1 MNANPDQTDLPEIF
15 RKGVICDLHAHS
27 SYAGGTGSL
36 DLTTAVKNM
45 PKKGVQII
53 GTGDCLY
60 QPWLKIL
67 KEKLHD
73 PDENGTFEL
82 KEAEQEKDL
91 ETKFIL
97 QTEIAL
103 TAPVGAA
110 RKNVHCVFLWP
121 NFNAVDEAIK
131 LLGKFGVKNSMGR
144 PFLTNKNREET
155 SDRITKLLEI
165 DPLVEFFPA
174 HILVPL
180 GIYGPKPA
188 ITFMDDFFGEVA
200 SRIHAFETG
209 LSADPSICTLIP
221 ELDKLTLISNSDAHS
236 AALNRLGR
244 ELTSFDL
251 KKVSYEEL
259 IDAIRNN
266 RVCYTAEFH
275 PSEGRY
281 FLTGH
286 RGGIR
291 GHKEDEFC
299 VFSPD
304 RAPKNM
310 VCPICG
316 LTMSPGVLQ
325 RAIELSKAQGSER
338 EFGTFYGQKRNFYRM
353 VPLVEILAHA
363 LGTKNSNT
371 KKVTLL
377 YEIIIGAIGNE
388 CKLWTTK
395 LEVLTEILQQLV
407 DEPIARAIIEVR
419 KGNFCFSPPGFDGTY
434 GELVIGET
442 SNYQNIEIIKG
453 AKRASQQL
461 TLDRFST
468 KD

>member
-1 MNANPDQTDLPEIF
+1 MNSYPNQIDLPDIF

-36 DLTTAVKNM
+36 DLETAVKNM

-60 QPWLKIL
+60 KPWLKIL

-73 PDENGTFEL
+73 PNENGLFEL
-82 KEAEQEKDL
+82 KEGKEEKDL
-91 ETKFIL
+91 ETKFVL
-97 QTEIAL
+97 QTEIAI
-103 TAPVGAA
+103 TAPIGVY

-121 NFNAVDEAIK
+121 SFAAVEEAIN
-131 LLGKFGVKNSMGR
+131 LLEKFNVKNSMGR
-144 PFLTNKNREET
+144 PFLTNKNQEET
-155 SDRITKLLEI
+155 SKRITKLLEI

-188 ITFMDDFFGEVA
+188 ITFMSDFFGEVA
-200 SRIHAFETG
+200 ERIHAFETG

-251 KKVSYEEL
+251 KRISYEEL
-259 IDAIRNN
+259 IQAIRTN

-291 GHKEDEFC
+291 GHRVDEFC
-299 VFSPD
+299 VYSPD

-310 VCPICG
+310 ICPICG

-325 RAIELSKAQGSER
+325 RAIELSKGQGSKR
-338 EFGTFYGQKRNFYRM
+338 TYGQYYGEKKNFYRM
-353 VPLVEILAHA
+353 VPLVEILAHG
-363 LGTKNSNT
+363 LGTKSANT
-371 KKVTLL
+371 KKVRFL
-377 YEIIIGAIGNE
+377 YELIIGAIGNE

-395 LEVLTEILQQLV
+395 LELLEEILRQLV
-407 DEPIARAIIEVR
+407 EEPIATAIIEVR

-434 GELVIGET
+434 GELVIGKT
-442 SNYQNIEIIKG
+442 SNYEGIEIIQGKRKG
-453 AKRASQQL
+453 EQQT
-461 TLDRFST
+461 TLDYFS
-468 KD
+468 K